1 MQNKNSKFKTILYF
15 ISLFC
20 IAIFTFC
27 IFAIKAADAAVLSVS
42 PSSGA
47 FTVGSVFKAQVLLDT
62 EGEEVNALDVRLLFP
77 PDKLQVISPSAGKS
91 ILSIWTTPPK
101 FDNQKGEIMLQG
113 GIPNGISVSQGLITT
128 ISFRVKQTGIA
139 TVRFGDASRVLLNDG
154 KATDSLRD
162 TQNGV
167 YEFMLPPPAGPIVSS
182 ETHSNQ
188 AQWYANSSVVLRWS
202 VPVAVSGYSY
212 MLDRS
217 PVSVPDNTVDFTQNS
232 VVYRDLS
239 FGTHYFH
246 IKALGKG
253 GAWGGITH
261 FGINVD
267 VDPPAKFFIE
277 VQSGKRTT
285 KSNILFSFQ
294 TTDVHSGIDHYEYK
308 IIPLT
313 VNAAGQN
320 SEFFIEASSPQTA
333 NLKIGEYDIIVRAY
347 DKAGNFYETQERIKV
362 MTPFVFWA
370 TNKYLLAAL
379 LILVI
384 LLIVLTRKIYI
395 WHRKIEDKRVK
406 KELPDSVKKK
416 LNDLKKYQ
424 KKYGALVLLFSL
436 LFGSLLF
443 VSQVEAEVA
452 EIAPPIVTTAPK
464 DISNQE
470 IFYLGGITELPNAE
484 VVIYMQNL
492 RTGETFNYSEIAGK
506 KGEWFYRHPSFLSE
520 GEYLVWTQ
528 VKQGDITSPPSPQIR
543 IKVIPTA
550 IQFGASRLSYETLY
564 LLFAIILFLAFVGL
578 LTFTLFYVRRG
589 LQKRRMLMKE
599 IREAEEAVK
608 AGFAKLHRDIEVE
621 LGVLKKVKL
630 NKELAHE
637 EKEKEKEKR
646 LLKDLEAI
654 ERHIGKEVGDIE
666 REAR

>member
-15 ISLFC
+15 ISFFC

-27 IFAIKAADAAVLSVS
+27 IFAIKVDAAVLSVS

-101 FDNQKGEIMLQG
+101 YDNQKGEIILQG
-113 GIPNGISVSQGLITT
+113 GIPNGISVSRGLITT

-139 TVRFGDASRVLLNDG
+139 TVRFEDASRVLLNDG
-154 KATDSLRD
+154 KATGALRG

-182 ETHSNQ
+182 ETHPNQ

-212 MLDRS
+212 MLDQS
-217 PVSVPDNTVDFTQNS
+217 PASIPNNTMNSAQNS
-232 VVYRDLS
+232 VIFRNLS
-239 FGTHYFH
+239 SGTHYYH
-246 IKALGKG
+246 IKAFGKG

-267 VDPPAKFFIE
+267 VEPPAKFFIE
-277 VQSGKRTT
+277 VQPGKRTT
-285 KSNILFSFQ
+285 KSNILFGFQ

-333 NLKIGEYDIIVRAY
+333 NLKIGEYDIIVRAF
-347 DKAGNFYETQERIKV
+347 DKAGNFRESQERIKV
-362 MTPFVFWA
+362 MTSFVFWA

-384 LLIVLTRKIYI
+384 LLIVLARKIYI
-395 WHRKIEDKRVK
+395 WHRKIEDRRVK
-406 KELPDSVKKK
+406 KELPDLVKKK
-416 LNDLKKYQ
+416 LNDLEKYQ

-443 VSQVEAEVA
+443 VSQVEAEVV

-470 IFYLGGITELPNAE
+470 IFYLGGITELPNAK
-484 VVIYMQNL
+484 VVIYIQNL
-492 RTGETFNYSEIAGK
+492 RTGETFSYSEIAGK

-528 VKQGDITSPPSPQIR
+528 AKQGDVTSPPSPQIR

-637 EKEKEKEKR
+637 EKEKEKR
-646 LLKDLEAI
+646 LLKDLEVI